1 MTHGCR
7 LRHVIDF
14 MTPPVSPTPRVP
26 RTGGLSLLACPAWWR
41 AFVPARTRIDSR
53 ERLRILAGTLIGV
66 FLTGLLCHLME
77 GGVLNRL
84 PWLVAPLG
92 ASAVLVFALPAGPM
106 AQPWAVVGG
115 NTLSALVGIAGVH
128 GMHLLG
134 APEVAAALAVGTSL
148 ALMLTLRCLHPPGA
162 AIALM
167 MVLGSIGDPMFA
179 VYPVLI
185 NSALLVLAGIVYN
198 NATGRPYP
206 PMQRT
211 PDHSAHAGAQDRVV
225 GVVEADLDAVLKHYN
240 QVLDVSRDDLEA
252 LLAQTQL
259 RAYERKLAEVRC
271 ADIMS
276 SRDLV
281 TVEFGTPLQDAWAL
295 LRERR
300 IKALPVVD
308 RTFRIAGIVTLA
320 DFMRAAH
327 LDVYEG
333 FDGKLRQLIRA
344 TASVY
349 SDKPEVVGQI
359 MTRNVRVAG
368 EQRRLVELL
377 ALFGSTGHHHIP
389 IIGEGERLVGMITQS
404 DLVAALSRAADP
416 AA

>member
-7 LRHVIDF
+7 LRRVIYF
-14 MTPPVSPTPRVP
+14 MTRPAFPAPRVP
-26 RTGGLSLLACPAWWR
+26 HAGWLSLLACPAWWR

-66 FLTGLLCHLME
+66 FLTGLLCHLM
-77 GGVLNRL
+77 GGVALHRL
-84 PWLVAPLG
+84 PWLIAPLG

-128 GMHLLG
+128 GGHLLG
-134 APEVAAALAVGTSL
+134 FPEVAAALAVGTAL

-167 MVLGSIGDPMFA
+167 MVLGSIGDPLFA
-179 VYPVLI
+179 LYPVLI
-185 NSALLVLAGIVYN
+185 NSVFLVLAGIVYN

-206 PMQRT
+206 HMQLT
-211 PDHSAHAGAQDRVV
+211 PSNSAHAGAQDRVL
-225 GVVEADLDAVLKHYN
+225 EADLDAVLRHYN
-240 QVLDVSRDDLEA
+240 QVLDVSRDDLKA
-252 LLAQTQL
+252 LLVQTQL

-276 SRDLV
+276 RDLV
-281 TVEFGTPLQDAWAL
+281 TVEFGTPLQEAWAL

-308 RTFRIAGIVTLA
+308 RTFRIAGIITLA

-333 FDGKLRQLIRA
+333 FDGKLRQLIRS

-377 ALFGSTGHHHIP
+377 PLFGSTGHHHIP

-404 DLVAALSRAADP
+404 DLVAALGRAANP

>member
-128 GMHLLG
+128 GGHLLG
-134 APEVAAALAVGTSL
+134 PPEVTAALAVGAAL

-167 MVLGSIGDPMFA
+167 MVLGNIGNPLFA
-179 VYPVLI
+179 LYPVLA
-185 NSALLVLAGIVYN
+185 NSVLLVLAGIVYN

-206 PMQRT
+206 HMQLA
-211 PDHSAHAGAQDRVV
+211 PGHSAPSSASD
-225 GVVEADLDAVLKHYN
+225 GVLEADLDAVLRHYN
-240 QVLDVSRDDLEA
+240 QVLDVSRDDLKA

-276 SRDLV
+276 RDLV
-281 TVEFGTPLQDAWAL
+281 TVQFGTPLQEAWAL

-308 RTFRIAGIVTLA
+308 RTGRIAGIVTLA
-320 DFMRAAH
+320 DFMRAAN

-404 DLVAALSRAADP
+404 DLVAALGRAADP